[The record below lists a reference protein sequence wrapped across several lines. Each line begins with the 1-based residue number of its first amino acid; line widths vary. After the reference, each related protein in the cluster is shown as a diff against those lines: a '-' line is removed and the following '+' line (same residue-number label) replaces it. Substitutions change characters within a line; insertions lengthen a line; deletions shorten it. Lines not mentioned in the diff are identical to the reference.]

1 MGRTAVRKTNVAA
14 GETLSGRRKNSGR
27 GAGARSIM
35 RTLIGAFLAPV
46 ALMVVLGVVSY
57 NRAASGILSKYNESA
72 LSTVSAMGDYCG
84 LLCDTVASKALEV
97 STNTT
102 LVEYYNYVKLGKQD
116 YTVMESLRDSK
127 TVVANVKSI
136 NKFLYSCS
144 VIPESGSYLTT
155 LVGSMSENPFED
167 FMATEEGKFFRE
179 NASARNKWMGYHTYL
194 DEHTNSS
201 PDKYGLAFY
210 QKVFQN
216 DNYVVMDIDMAV
228 VMEMLS
234 KMDFGDGSIRALV
247 SGDGREII
255 SIQKEGEEGEEEAS
269 QAEDIAYFTGRSYF
283 EDTRQ
288 ALEAGSQEIALEGE
302 QYVYVYSPVG
312 KTGIMIC
319 ALIPKSNLLRQVE
332 SIKYI
337 TIFMVILASFA
348 ALAIGGVISSGIS
361 RTVKTMTNG
370 LSAVAEGD
378 LSKSFDTRRK
388 DEFRVLVTAL
398 NSTMESIR
406 LLMKDMKRFGD
417 KVNQLARSVS
427 GKAEDTNASMHT
439 IAGTMEEMTRGFQE
453 QAKDAEDSNER
464 MVSFT
469 ESINNVTENTRDMTR
484 MADEAINAVE
494 QGTVIVRELSEKSD
508 ATVALTEVLVG
519 DIDEVSRNSEEIKKV
534 VDIISSIAEQTNLLS
549 LNASIEAARAGEAG
563 RGFAVVAQEIRE
575 LADQSKV
582 SGGKIRSIVENIGVT
597 ADKTTV
603 SAKEAEEM
611 INSQAQALSETV
623 EVFDRIRN
631 CVGGLVEDIRT
642 VTEHLGQISVEE
654 ENVQNAIRNISL
666 VSEQVAASAG
676 EVSGTLK
683 EQVSIIEKLKEEAEV
698 LRGDAEELGSSIDK
712 FKV

>member
-1 MGRTAVRKTNVAA
+1 
-14 GETLSGRRKNSGR
+14 
-27 GAGARSIM
+27 
-35 RTLIGAFLAPV
+35 
-46 ALMVVLGVVSY
+46 
-57 NRAASGILSKYNESA
+57 
-72 LSTVSAMGDYCG
+72 
-84 LLCDTVASKALEV
+84 
-97 STNTT
+97 
-102 LVEYYNYVKLGKQD
+102 
-116 YTVMESLRDSK
+116 
-127 TVVANVKSI
+127 
-136 NKFLYSCS
+136 
-144 VIPESGSYLTT
+144 
-155 LVGSMSENPFED
+155 
-167 FMATEEGKFFRE
+167 
-179 NASARNKWMGYHTYL
+179 
-194 DEHTNSS
+194 
-201 PDKYGLAFY
+201 
-210 QKVFQN
+210 
-216 DNYVVMDIDMAV
+216 MDIDMAV

-269 QAEDIAYFTGRSYF
+269 QPEDIAYFTGRSYF

-378 LSKSFDTRRK
+378 LSKNFDTRRK